1 MQVFVLYKQQ
11 SVRKLSIS
19 GWVLGGSSCLSRH
32 WLLSGVIPALSYKTV
47 NAFLSPE
54 LTHTLP
60 QTPGQDRG
68 QSKGLYMHLVD
79 SFPCWSFRQKG
90 DRCIGS
96 FMNLANYSYFSGM
109 CNMTAEQSP
118 AEASPVVMSPNV
130 SLDSP
135 LPPPPLMLQ
144 ARSKESILIKSE
156 PRGNSPNTEDGG
168 ALGQTEEHLP
178 SGSRRRKRPVQ
189 RGKPP
194 YSYIA
199 LIAMAIA
206 NSPERKLTLGGIYKF
221 IMERFPFY
229 RENSKKWQNS
239 IRHNLTLNDCFVK
252 IPREPGR
259 PGKGNY
265 WTLDPAAED
274 MFDNGSFLR
283 RRKRFKRTDV
293 STYPGYMQSSSAFT
307 PTPMGRPS
315 YPNAL
320 YAGIGSGYGS
330 QLTATSPHPA
340 MLHHYQ
346 TSAGVSQGQPRMF
359 SIDNIISQQTVVQ
372 SGPVGDLNSQALGLG
387 GGDLSTMTSSCS
399 VTGADPSACFQTQTV
414 NPSANMLSR
423 NSGNLSSNL
432 TTGYPYSSPA
442 SPPNLPTMTQS
453 GFSPGSSQVYCTSNR
468 LSLPALRP
476 SSCSEHSEQLLG
488 LSSPMNY
495 NNTYMRQA
503 NFASGLERYM

>member
-1 MQVFVLYKQQ
+1 
-11 SVRKLSIS
+11 
-19 GWVLGGSSCLSRH
+19 
-32 WLLSGVIPALSYKTV
+32 
-47 NAFLSPE
+47 
-54 LTHTLP
+54 
-60 QTPGQDRG
+60 
-68 QSKGLYMHLVD
+68 
-79 SFPCWSFRQKG
+79 
-90 DRCIGS
+90 
-96 FMNLANYSYFSGM
+96 MNLANYSYFSGM
-109 CNMTAEQSP
+109 CNMTAETQHSP
-118 AEASPVVMSPNV
+118 AEASPVLLSPDV

-135 LPPPPLMLQ
+135 LPLMLQ
-144 ARSKESILIKSE
+144 ARSKDNVLIKSE
-156 PRGNSPNTEDGG
+156 PGAGSPAAEDGA
-168 ALGQTEEHLP
+168 ALGQAEEEHLP
-178 SGSRRRKRPVQ
+178 AGSRRRKRPVQ

-315 YPNAL
+315 YPNTL
-320 YAGIGSGYGS
+320 YAGIGSGYGP
-330 QLTATSPHPA
+330 QLAATSPHHPA

-346 TSAGVSQGQPRMF
+346 ASAGVGQGQPRMF
-359 SIDNIISQQTVVQ
+359 SIDSIISQQTGAQ
-372 SGPVGDLNSQALGLG
+372 SCPGAELNPQALQALGG
-387 GGDLSTMTSSCS
+387 GGDLGAMTPGC
-399 VTGADPSACFQTQTV
+399 DPSACFQGQAAS
-414 NPSANMLSR
+414 PSANMLGR
-423 NSGNLSSNL
+423 GSGNV
-432 TTGYPYSSPA
+432 GYTYSSSA
-442 SPPNLPTMTQS
+442 SPPNLSAMTQS
-453 GFSPGSSQVYCTSNR
+453 GFSPGSSQVYCPGNR

-476 SSCSEHSEQLLG
+476 GPCAEHTEQLLG
-488 LSSPMNY
+488 LSGPMNSY
-495 NNTYMRQA
+495 NNSYMRQA
-503 NFASGLERYM
+503 NFASGLDRYM

>member
-1 MQVFVLYKQQ
+1 
-11 SVRKLSIS
+11 
-19 GWVLGGSSCLSRH
+19 
-32 WLLSGVIPALSYKTV
+32 
-47 NAFLSPE
+47 
-54 LTHTLP
+54 
-60 QTPGQDRG
+60 
-68 QSKGLYMHLVD
+68 
-79 SFPCWSFRQKG
+79 
-90 DRCIGS
+90 
-96 FMNLANYSYFSGM
+96 MNLANFSYFTGM
-109 CNMTAEQSP
+109 CNMTAESQHSP
-118 AEASPVVMSPNV
+118 AEAASPVVVSPNV

-135 LPPPPLMLQ
+135 IPPPSLLHQ
-144 ARSKESILIKSE
+144 ARTKDGVLIKSE
-156 PRGNSPNTEDGG
+156 PRGSSPNIEREDGVS
-168 ALGQTEEHLP
+168 LGQTEEHLP
-178 SGSRRRKRPVQ
+178 ASGSRRRKRPVQ

-307 PTPMGRPS
+307 PAPMGRPT
-315 YPNAL
+315 YPNTL
-320 YAGIGSGYGS
+320 YPAMGSSYGS
-330 QLTATSPHPA
+330 QLTASPHPA

-346 TSAGVSQGQPRMF
+346 ASAGVGQGQSRMF
-359 SIDNIISQQTVVQ
+359 SIDNIISQQTVMQ
-372 SGPVGDLNSQALGLG
+372 SGTGVDLNSQALGLG
-387 GGDLSTMTSSCS
+387 SGDLGTMPSSCS
-399 VTGADPSACFQTQTV
+399 VTGADPTCYQTQSV
-414 NPSANMLSR
+414 NPGNMLSR
-423 NSGNLSSNL
+423 NSGCVTSNL
-432 TTGYPYSSPA
+432 TSGYPYTTSA
-442 SPPNLPTMTQS
+442 SPPHISAVSQS
-453 GFSPGSSQVYCTSNR
+453 SYSAGSSQVYCTGNR
-468 LSLPALRP
+468 ISLPPVR
-476 SSCSEHSEQLLG
+476 SGSCGEHTEQLLG
-488 LSSPMNY
+488 LSGPTMNTY
-495 NNTYMRQA
+495 NNSYMRQT

>member
-1 MQVFVLYKQQ
+1 
-11 SVRKLSIS
+11 
-19 GWVLGGSSCLSRH
+19 
-32 WLLSGVIPALSYKTV
+32 
-47 NAFLSPE
+47 
-54 LTHTLP
+54 
-60 QTPGQDRG
+60 
-68 QSKGLYMHLVD
+68 
-79 SFPCWSFRQKG
+79 
-90 DRCIGS
+90 
-96 FMNLANYSYFSGM
+96 
-109 CNMTAEQSP
+109 MTTEHSP
-118 AEASPVVMSPNV
+118 AEASPVVMSPSV

-135 LPPPPLMLQ
+135 LVPPSLMLHP
-144 ARSKESILIKSE
+144 RTKDNVLVKSE
-156 PRGNSPNTEDGG
+156 PRGSSPSTEDG
-168 ALGQTEEHLP
+168 ASLGHTEEHLP
-178 SGSRRRKRPVQ
+178 TGSRRRKRPVQ

-307 PTPMGRPS
+307 PTPMARPS
-315 YPNAL
+315 YPNTL

-330 QLTATSPHPA
+330 QLTTASPHPA

-346 TSAGVSQGQPRMF
+346 SPAGVSQQQPRMF
-359 SIDNIISQQTVVQ
+359 SIDNIISQQQTLVQ
-372 SGPVGDLNSQALGLG
+372 GGLGTELGLG
-387 GGDLSTMTSSCS
+387 GDHLGAMTSSCP
-399 VTGADPSACFQTQTV
+399 GPGPDASACFQTQTMNTSV
-414 NPSANMLSR
+414 NMLSR
-423 NSGNLSSNL
+423 TSGNLSSNL
-432 TTGYPYSSPA
+432 TNSYPYSSSA
-442 SPPNLPTMTQS
+442 SPPSLAPMSQS
-453 GFSPGSSQVYCTSNR
+453 GFSPGGSQVYCGGNR
-468 LSLPALRP
+468 LPLPALRP
-476 SSCSEHSEQLLG
+476 VSCGEHSEPLLG
-488 LSSPMNY
+488 LPGSMNTY

>member
-1 MQVFVLYKQQ
+1 
-11 SVRKLSIS
+11 
-19 GWVLGGSSCLSRH
+19 
-32 WLLSGVIPALSYKTV
+32 
-47 NAFLSPE
+47 
-54 LTHTLP
+54 
-60 QTPGQDRG
+60 
-68 QSKGLYMHLVD
+68 
-79 SFPCWSFRQKG
+79 
-90 DRCIGS
+90 
-96 FMNLANYSYFSGM
+96 MNLASYSYFSGM
-109 CNMTAEQSP
+109 CNMTAETQHSP

-144 ARSKESILIKSE
+144 ARSKDNILIKSE
-156 PRGNSPNTEDGG
+156 PRGSSPNAEDGA

-178 SGSRRRKRPVQ
+178 TGGSRRRKRPVQ

-307 PTPMGRPS
+307 PTPMGRPT
-315 YPNAL
+315 YPNTL

-346 TSAGVSQGQPRMF
+346 TSGQAQPRMF

-372 SGPVGDLNSQALGLG
+372 GGDINSQALGLHG
-387 GGDLSTMTSSCS
+387 GADLGTMTSSCS
-399 VTGADPSACFQTQTV
+399 VTGTDPSACFQTQTV
-414 NPSANMLSR
+414 NPTANMLGR
-423 NSGNLSSNL
+423 NPGNLSSNL
-432 TTGYPYSSPA
+432 GGAYPYSSPA
-442 SPPNLPTMTQS
+442 SPPTLPAMTQS
-453 GFSPGSSQVYCTSNR
+453 GFSPGSSQVYCTGNR
-468 LSLPALRP
+468 LPLPALRP
-476 SSCSEHSEQLLG
+476 GSCADHTEQLLG
-488 LSSPMNY
+488 LSGPMNSY
-495 NNTYMRQA
+495 NNSYMRQA

>member
-1 MQVFVLYKQQ
+1 
-11 SVRKLSIS
+11 
-19 GWVLGGSSCLSRH
+19 
-32 WLLSGVIPALSYKTV
+32 
-47 NAFLSPE
+47 
-54 LTHTLP
+54 
-60 QTPGQDRG
+60 
-68 QSKGLYMHLVD
+68 
-79 SFPCWSFRQKG
+79 
-90 DRCIGS
+90 
-96 FMNLANYSYFSGM
+96 
-109 CNMTAEQSP
+109 MTAESSP
-118 AEASPVVMSPNV
+118 TEASPVVMSPNV

-135 LPPPPLMLQ
+135 LPPLMPQ
-144 ARSKESILIKSE
+144 ARSKENILIKSE
-156 PRGNSPNTEDGG
+156 PRGSSPGTEDAG
-168 ALGQTEEHLP
+168 ALCQTEEHLP
-178 SGSRRRKRPVQ
+178 SGSRRRKRPIQ

-315 YPNAL
+315 YPNTL
-320 YAGIGSGYGS
+320 YAGIGSGYGP
-330 QLTATSPHPA
+330 QLTGTSPHPA

-346 TSAGVSQGQPRMF
+346 TPGGAGAGQPRMF
-359 SIDNIISQQTVVQ
+359 SIDNIISQQP
-372 SGPVGDLNSQALGLG
+372 GEINSQALQGLG
-387 GGDLSTMTSSCS
+387 AGDLQ
-399 VTGADPSACFQTQTV
+399 GAMASGCAGSGPDASACFQTQAV
-414 NPSANMLSR
+414 NQQTNMLSR
-423 NSGNLSSNL
+423 NSGNLSCNL
-432 TTGYPYSSPA
+432 APGYPYSSSS
-442 SPPNLPTMTQS
+442 SPPNLPSMSQS
-453 GFSPGSSQVYCTSNR
+453 GFSTGGSQVYCAGNR

-476 SSCSEHSEQLLG
+476 GSCAEHTEQLLG
-488 LSSPMNY
+488 LSGPINSF
-495 NNTYMRQA
+495 NNSYMRQA
-503 NFASGLERYM
+503 NFPSGLERYM

>member
-1 MQVFVLYKQQ
+1 
-11 SVRKLSIS
+11 
-19 GWVLGGSSCLSRH
+19 
-32 WLLSGVIPALSYKTV
+32 
-47 NAFLSPE
+47 
-54 LTHTLP
+54 
-60 QTPGQDRG
+60 
-68 QSKGLYMHLVD
+68 
-79 SFPCWSFRQKG
+79 
-90 DRCIGS
+90 
-96 FMNLANYSYFSGM
+96 MNLANYSYFSGM
-109 CNMTAEQSP
+109 CNMTAEPSP
-118 AEASPVVMSPNV
+118 AEASPVVMSPSV

-135 LPPPPLMLQ
+135 GMQLQ
-144 ARSKESILIKSE
+144 VRPKDGVLIKCE
-156 PRGNSPNTEDGG
+156 PRGSSPGITEEGA
-168 ALGQTEEHLP
+168 ALGQTLQGQAEETLP

-307 PTPMGRPS
+307 PTPMGRPA
-315 YPNAL
+315 YPNSL
-320 YAGIGSGYGS
+320 YAGMGPGYGS
-330 QLTATSPHPA
+330 QLTASSPHPA

-346 TSAGVSQGQPRMF
+346 TPAGVGLQGQPRMF
-359 SIDNIISQQTVVQ
+359 SIDNIISQQAVDGGLGSQ
-372 SGPVGDLNSQALGLG
+372 QALHGDLG
-387 GGDLSTMTSSCS
+387 TMTSSCS
-399 VTGADPSACFQTQTV
+399 ISDPSASFQSQSV
-414 NPSANMLSR
+414 NPSSANMLSSR

-432 TTGYPYSSPA
+432 TNAGYPYSSSSA
-442 SPPNLPTMTQS
+442 SPPSLPSMSQS
-453 GFSPGSSQVYCTSNR
+453 GFSPGSSQVYCSGNR

-476 SSCSEHSEQLLG
+476 GSCAEHTEQLLG
-488 LSSPMNY
+488 LSGPMNSY
-495 NNTYMRQA
+495 NNSYMRQS